1 MEFAIV
7 DIETTGGAPKYGGIT
22 EIAVLIHDGEQIIR
36 EYETLLNPEQAIP
49 TYITGLTGIDNFMVR
64 HQPTFSDIQDEL
76 WELLNDKV
84 FVAHNVSFDFGF
96 IREAF
101 LKVGKELKSP
111 KLCTV

>member
-49 TYITGLTGIDNFMVR
+49 TYITG
-64 HQPTFSDIQDEL
+64 
-76 WELLNDKV
+76 
-84 FVAHNVSFDFGF
+84 
-96 IREAF
+96 
-101 LKVGKELKSP
+101 
-111 KLCTV
+111 